1 MSNFN
6 NYAKYYDLLYKD
18 KDYKAESDYVYACLK
33 KNNPTI
39 KSILELGSGSGN
51 HAEYLTKSKL
61 SITGI
66 ERSDVMVKES
76 LNKKIQNFN
85 PLVGDITQF
94 ELHQTFDAVISLFH
108 VISYLTGNESLVSCF
123 KSVHHHLNPNGLFLF
138 DIWFTPAVYSQK
150 PETRIKR
157 LGNEAISILRIA
169 ESKIDFIDNIVNVN
183 FEVHIEE
190 KETGKIEIVK
200 EVHPMRHF
208 SIPELEL
215 LASLTGFKVIQTE
228 EFLTKRE
235 LSDTTWGVC
244 VILQK
249 L

>member
-33 KNNPTI
+33 KINPAI

-51 HAEYLTKSKL
+51 HAKHLTKSKL

-66 ERSDVMVKES
+66 ERSVIMVKES

-85 PLVGDITQF
+85 PVVGDITHF
-94 ELHQTFDAVISLFH
+94 ELHQTFDAAISLFH
-108 VISYLTGNESLVSCF
+108 VISYLTDNESLLSCF

-150 PETRIKR
+150 PDTRIKR
-157 LGNEAISILRIA
+157 FGNETISVLRIA
-169 ESKIDFIDNIVNVN
+169 ESMIDIIENVVNVN
-183 FEVHIEE
+183 FEVLIEE
-190 KETGKIEIVK
+190 KETGKIEVVK

-208 SIPELEL
+208 SIPELGL
-215 LASLTGFKVIQTE
+215 LASLTGFKVIHTE
-228 EFLTKRE
+228 EYLTKHVP
-235 LSDTTWGVC
+235 SDTTWGVC

-249 L
+249 K